1 MCSSLEYP
9 DGGAAIWESRRAK
22 RAGEKNGTRK
32 SEPARKALNFK
43 FSAFVH
49 KTDKTYRWEFGHTTP
64 QRPPDGYN
72 RFFLG
77 SPLRCC
83 NLTAC
88 FHFLYNQASSAILYH
103 YLHQNVPLCIPQGP
117 SQGLI
122 VDKPRC
128 LLECPSVYHRLFPI
142 VRCRRSPRVHSIDR
156 LQLGELRQST
166 PI

>member
-1 MCSSLEYP
+1 MGRGKVSLLERRWILSSPHSY
-9 DGGAAIWESRRAK
+9 I
-22 RAGEKNGTRK
+22 K
-32 SEPARKALNFK
+32 S
-43 FSAFVH
+43 
-49 KTDKTYRWEFGHTTP
+49 DKTYRWEFGHTTP

-103 YLHQNVPLCIPQGP
+103 YLHQNVPLCIPQGS

-166 PI
+166 PIWKEKECYFGFSSYD